1 MAIEYSMP
9 KWIIDHWATHYGLKT
24 ETILQSFLETT
35 STTVR
40 ANLTRA
46 SLDDIIEKLQDE
58 GYDVEKDHD
67 LLSPYRRTTNYS
79 FSFI

>member
-1 MAIEYSMP
+1 MVS
-9 KWIIDHWATHYGLKT
+9 KKL
-24 ETILQSFLETT
+24 ETILQSFLEETT

-58 GYDVEKDHD
+58 GYDVEKR
-67 LLSPYRRTTNYS
+67 S
-79 FSFI
+79 

>member
-1 MAIEYSMP
+1 MVS
-9 KWIIDHWATHYGLKT
+9 KT

-58 GYDVEKDHD
+58 GYDVEKD
-67 LLSPYRRTTNYS
+67 
-79 FSFI
+79 

>member
-1 MAIEYSMP
+1 MDY
-9 KWIIDHWATHYGLKT
+9 DHWATHYGLEET

-58 GYDVEKDHD
+58 GYDVEKIMTY
-67 LLSPYRRTTNYS
+67 LIVS
-79 FSFI
+79 I